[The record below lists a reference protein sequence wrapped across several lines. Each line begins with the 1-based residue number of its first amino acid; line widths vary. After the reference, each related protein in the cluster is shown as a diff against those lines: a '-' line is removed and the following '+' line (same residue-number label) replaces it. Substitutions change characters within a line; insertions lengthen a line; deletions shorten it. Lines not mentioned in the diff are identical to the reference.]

1 MTTNPQAPQ
10 VKTIAFVLYP
20 GITALDL
27 VGPLQVLAGLA
38 QASPGFEVAV
48 VAERLGPMPTDTPLA
63 VAADRTFE
71 EAPHP
76 FALVVPGG
84 DAPALRAMGDPRLLD
99 YLRRASEGAEIV
111 ASVCTGSLLLAAA
124 GLLEG
129 RRATTHWTYRHLLGV
144 FGAIPVSAR
153 WIEDGPVITA
163 AGVSA
168 GIDMAFHLA
177 ARLAGA
183 PTARLLQY
191 ALEYDPQPPQGGLDW
206 DDAPGDVFAP
216 FVDRYV
222 REAWSDRPEW
232 IARLDA
238 RP

>member
-20 GITALDL
+20 GITVLDL
-27 VGPLQVLAGLA
+27 VGPLQVLTGLA
-38 QASPGFEVAV
+38 HVAPEFAVAV

-63 VAADRTFE
+63 VAADRVFE
-71 EAPHP
+71 EVPDP
-76 FALVVPGG
+76 FAVVVPGG
-84 DAPALRAMGDPRLLD
+84 DGPTLRAMGDPKLLD
-99 YLRRASEGAEIV
+99 YLRGAAESAEVV

-129 RRATTHWTYRHLLGV
+129 RRATTHWTYRHLLGG
-144 FGAIPVSAR
+144 FGAIPVAAR
-153 WIEDGPVITA
+153 WVEDGPVLTA

-206 DDAPGDVFAP
+206 DDAPAAVFAP
-216 FVDRYV
+216 FVDRLA
-222 REAWSDRPEW
+222 REAWCDRPEW
-232 IARLDA
+232 IDRLDA
-238 RP
+238 AR